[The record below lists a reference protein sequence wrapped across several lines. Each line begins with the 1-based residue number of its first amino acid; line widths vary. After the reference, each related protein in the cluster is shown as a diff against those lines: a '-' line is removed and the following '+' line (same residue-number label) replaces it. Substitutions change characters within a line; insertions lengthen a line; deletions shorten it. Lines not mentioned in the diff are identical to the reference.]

1 MRAGDERGSGVACG
15 MGDCISL
22 PGVHLAA
29 MREPSL
35 DLDGWCLDDA
45 EQRRARAP
53 DTFII
58 PSKKLRSALGRG
70 ALAQLLFMITVED
83 GEEPECERMWVV
95 VRRRFPGGYLGVL
108 DNDPTCIEKNH
119 ELWSGSEI
127 PFEPRHVI
135 DARAPT
141 PASLTTAARTPRRPW
156 APADD

>member
-15 MGDCISL
+15 MGDCISPL
-22 PGVHLAA
+22 GVHLAA

-45 EQRRARAP
+45 EQRRASVP
-53 DTFII
+53 DTVVI
-58 PSKKLRSALGRG
+58 PSKKLRSGLGRG

-83 GEEPECERMWVV
+83 GEEPECERLWVV

-108 DNDPTCIEKNH
+108 DSEPTCIEKNH

-135 DARAPT
+135 DVGPPT
-141 PASLTTAARTPRRPW
+141 PASLTLAARTPRRPW
-156 APADD
+156 APD

>member
-1 MRAGDERGSGVACG
+1 MREGGERGGGLACG
-15 MGDCISL
+15 MGDCVGLS
-22 PGVHLAA
+22 GVHLAA

-45 EQRRARAP
+45 EQRRASAP
-53 DTFII
+53 DTFVI
-58 PSKKLRSALGRG
+58 PGKKLRSGLGRG

-83 GEEPECERMWVV
+83 GEEPECEAMWVV

-127 PFEPRHVI
+127 PFEPRHII
-135 DARAPT
+135 DARPPT
-141 PASLTTAARTPRRPW
+141 PASPALAARTPRRPW
-156 APADD
+156 APD

>member
-1 MRAGDERGSGVACG
+1 MRLAEMD
-15 MGDCISL
+15 DCIGFR
-22 PGVHLAA
+22 GVHLGA

-35 DLDGWCLDDA
+35 ELDGWCLDDA
-45 EQRRARAP
+45 EQRRTRAP

-58 PSKKLRSALGRG
+58 PPKKLRSGLGRG

-108 DNDPTCIEKNH
+108 DNDPTCIEKNQ

-135 DARAPT
+135 DARPPT
-141 PASLTTAARTPRRPW
+141 PASLTVAARTPRRPW
-156 APADD
+156 SPT